1 MTGTAP
7 LKIRFEDEEDLQVLS
22 AALQDAVLRVGDM
35 AYLTRERRFVCIA
48 LRFRWERLDETAPEA
63 ERRYER
69 VHTGITFEDV
79 AGVKRRG
86 VDPAR
91 PGQMLALLAIR
102 VAGGAVDLICAGGA
116 AIRLEIGRIAGH
128 AQDMD
133 EPWPTRW
140 RPSHPVLDES

>member
-1 MTGTAP
+1 MTQPAP

-22 AALQDAVLRVGDM
+22 AALQDSLLRVGDI
-35 AYLTRERRFVCIA
+35 AYLPQERRFVCVA
-48 LRFRWERLDETAPEA
+48 LRFCWERLDAA
-63 ERRYER
+63 QRRHER
-69 VHTGITFEDV
+69 VHTGITFENV
-79 AGVKRRG
+79 AAVRRRG

-102 VAGGAVDLICAGGA
+102 VEGGAVDLLCAGGA
-116 AIRLEIGRIAGH
+116 AIRLETGRIAGH
-128 AQDMD
+128 AQDLD

>member
-1 MTGTAP
+1 MATAPP
-7 LKIRFEDEEDLQVLS
+7 LKIRFEDAEDLDVLS

-35 AYLTRERRFVCIA
+35 AHLPDERRFVCVA
-48 LRFRWERLDETAPEA
+48 MRFRWERLDAAVPA
-63 ERRYER
+63 EERTYER

-79 AGVKRRG
+79 AAVKRRG

-102 VAGGAVDLICAGGA
+102 VEGGAVDLICAGGA
-116 AIRLEIGRIAGH
+116 AIRLEVGRIAGH
-128 AQDMD
+128 AQDID

-140 RPSHPVLDES
+140 RPSHPVLHEP